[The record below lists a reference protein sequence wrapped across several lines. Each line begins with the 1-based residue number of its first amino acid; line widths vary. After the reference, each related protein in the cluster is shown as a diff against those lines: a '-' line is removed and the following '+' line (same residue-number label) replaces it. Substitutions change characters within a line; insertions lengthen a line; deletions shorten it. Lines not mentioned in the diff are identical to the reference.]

1 MADKPPE
8 QREERADELVRNTER
23 DSDAKE
29 PQQDLPEEIQQE
41 LEDTDRFQAT
51 DN

>member
-1 MADKPPE
+1 MADKPLE
-8 QREERADELVRNTER
+8 RSEEREDELVRNQEQ
-23 DSDAKE
+23 DSDANE

-41 LEDTDRFQAT
+41 LEDDDRFQAT